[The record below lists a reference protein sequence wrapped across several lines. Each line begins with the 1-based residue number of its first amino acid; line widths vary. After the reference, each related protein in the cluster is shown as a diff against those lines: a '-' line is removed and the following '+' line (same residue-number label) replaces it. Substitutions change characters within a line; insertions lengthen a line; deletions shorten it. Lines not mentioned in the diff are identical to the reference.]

1 MESGSLLCI
10 SLSNSNWKLVMIEK
24 INNITSL
31 CLKLAL
37 TIGFVFIFLYC
48 FFSIHWFPIGVS
60 FSETISLLML
70 ALGMGVIIL
79 IFILVPADFLAEG
92 FNSLKKMELSSAIN
106 QIITAVILVVFWC
119 VKIGITLWELFVVFS
134 VILSYSFFIYQVF
147 YGKFFKDLKSKLLY
161 VAIFSIFSIFL
172 ISINQNSQAYI
183 TKQLGFSY
191 SRVALQLSEQD
202 FQLVKVQINQYR
214 LTNIK
219 YDEQTKIIYPIDI
232 KLRGIGTYT
241 LIEFGDGK
249 RQIRMEIKTEESKI
263 IRVEDIK

>member
-1 MESGSLLCI
+1 
-10 SLSNSNWKLVMIEK
+10 
-24 INNITSL
+24 
-31 CLKLAL
+31 
-37 TIGFVFIFLYC
+37 
-48 FFSIHWFPIGVS
+48 
-60 FSETISLLML
+60 ML

-79 IFILVPADFLAEG
+79 IFIVVPADFLAEG
-92 FNSLKKMELSSAIN
+92 FNSLKKMELSNAIN
-106 QIITAVILVVFWC
+106 QIIAAASLVVFCC
-119 VKIGITLWELFVVFS
+119 VKIEITLWELFVVFA

-147 YGKFFKDLKSKLLY
+147 YGKIFKDLKSKLLY
-161 VAIFSIFSIFL
+161 VAIVSIFSIFL
-172 ISINQNSQAYI
+172 ISINQNSQTYI

-202 FQLVKVQINQYR
+202 FQLVKVQINQYK

-219 YDEQTKIIYPIDI
+219 YDDQTKIIYPIDI

>member
-1 MESGSLLCI
+1 M
-10 SLSNSNWKLVMIEK
+10 
-24 INNITSL
+24 
-31 CLKLAL
+31 
-37 TIGFVFIFLYC
+37 
-48 FFSIHWFPIGVS
+48 S

-79 IFILVPADFLAEG
+79 IFIVVPADFLAEG
-92 FNSLKKMELSSAIN
+92 FNSLKKMELSNAIN
-106 QIITAVILVVFWC
+106 QIIAAVILVVFCC
-119 VKIGITLWELFVVFS
+119 VKIGITLWELFVVFA

-147 YGKFFKDLKSKLLY
+147 YGKIFKDLKSKLLY
-161 VAIFSIFSIFL
+161 VAIVSIFSIFL
-172 ISINQNSQAYI
+172 ISINQNSQTYI

>member
-1 MESGSLLCI
+1 
-10 SLSNSNWKLVMIEK
+10 
-24 INNITSL
+24 
-31 CLKLAL
+31 
-37 TIGFVFIFLYC
+37 
-48 FFSIHWFPIGVS
+48 
-60 FSETISLLML
+60 ML

-79 IFILVPADFLAEG
+79 IFIVVPADFLAEG
-92 FNSLKKMELSSAIN
+92 FNSLKKMELSNAIN
-106 QIITAVILVVFWC
+106 QIIAAVILVVFCC
-119 VKIGITLWELFVVFS
+119 VKIGITLWELFVVFA

-147 YGKFFKDLKSKLLY
+147 YGKIFKDLKSKLLY
-161 VAIFSIFSIFL
+161 VAIVSIFSIFL
-172 ISINQNSQAYI
+172 ISINQNSQTYI

>member
-1 MESGSLLCI
+1 
-10 SLSNSNWKLVMIEK
+10 
-24 INNITSL
+24 
-31 CLKLAL
+31 
-37 TIGFVFIFLYC
+37 
-48 FFSIHWFPIGVS
+48 
-60 FSETISLLML
+60 
-70 ALGMGVIIL
+70 
-79 IFILVPADFLAEG
+79 
-92 FNSLKKMELSSAIN
+92 
-106 QIITAVILVVFWC
+106 
-119 VKIGITLWELFVVFS
+119 
-134 VILSYSFFIYQVF
+134 
-147 YGKFFKDLKSKLLY
+147 
-161 VAIFSIFSIFL
+161 
-172 ISINQNSQAYI
+172 
-183 TKQLGFSY
+183 LGFSY